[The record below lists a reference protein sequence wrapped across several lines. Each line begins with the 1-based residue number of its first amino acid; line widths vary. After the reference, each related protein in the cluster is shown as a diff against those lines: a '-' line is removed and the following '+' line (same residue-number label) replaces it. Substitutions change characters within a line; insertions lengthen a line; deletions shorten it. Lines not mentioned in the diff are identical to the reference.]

1 MVFSSSIFLLLFF
14 PAVLLIYYVFLRK
27 SRKAQNVFLF
37 LVSMFFYAWGEPA
50 MVFVMLLSII
60 WNWVAG
66 LLFDKYD
73 DRKTIKKTVMII
85 AVMLNISLLFI
96 FKYLM
101 FTLENLNLLLG
112 TSIVVPNIALPIGIS
127 FFTFQGMSY
136 VFDVYLKKGK
146 VQKNLLNVGLYI
158 AFFPQLVAG
167 PIVRYDVIADQIE
180 NRKETLTDF
189 SDGMMRF
196 VIGLAKKVILSN
208 LLAVLADAAF
218 DDGLFAGGFYNS
230 SALLAW
236 LGAIAYTFQIYFDF
250 SGYSDMAI
258 GLGRMFGFKFNENFN
273 YPYIAKNMTDF
284 WRRWHISLS
293 SWFRDYV
300 YIPLGGSRVSSKG
313 RMFLN
318 LGIVWLLTGIWHG
331 ANWTFIVWGLVHFA
345 ALAIEKLCG
354 LNKKGNLFTRLY
366 TIIVVIA
373 GWVLFRAD
381 SLEQAFIYF
390 KGMIGLIPRGFIDR
404 VGAGYG
410 VKYVILLVIAV
421 IASTNIAK
429 VIGEKLKN
437 KRIYGYLRIICI
449 LGLFAVSFIYILNQS
464 YNPFIYF
471 NF

>member
-158 AFFPQLVAG
+158 AFSRSSLRVLLYAT
-167 PIVRYDVIADQIE
+167 
-180 NRKETLTDF
+180 TL
-189 SDGMMRF
+189 
-196 VIGLAKKVILSN
+196 L
-208 LLAVLADAAF
+208 
-218 DDGLFAGGFYNS
+218 
-230 SALLAW
+230 
-236 LGAIAYTFQIYFDF
+236 
-250 SGYSDMAI
+250 
-258 GLGRMFGFKFNENFN
+258 
-273 YPYIAKNMTDF
+273 P
-284 WRRWHISLS
+284 
-293 SWFRDYV
+293 
-300 YIPLGGSRVSSKG
+300 
-313 RMFLN
+313 
-318 LGIVWLLTGIWHG
+318 
-331 ANWTFIVWGLVHFA
+331 
-345 ALAIEKLCG
+345 
-354 LNKKGNLFTRLY
+354 TR
-366 TIIVVIA
+366 
-373 GWVLFRAD
+373 
-381 SLEQAFIYF
+381 
-390 KGMIGLIPRGFIDR
+390 
-404 VGAGYG
+404 
-410 VKYVILLVIAV
+410 
-421 IASTNIAK
+421 
-429 VIGEKLKN
+429 
-437 KRIYGYLRIICI
+437 
-449 LGLFAVSFIYILNQS
+449 
-464 YNPFIYF
+464 
-471 NF
+471 